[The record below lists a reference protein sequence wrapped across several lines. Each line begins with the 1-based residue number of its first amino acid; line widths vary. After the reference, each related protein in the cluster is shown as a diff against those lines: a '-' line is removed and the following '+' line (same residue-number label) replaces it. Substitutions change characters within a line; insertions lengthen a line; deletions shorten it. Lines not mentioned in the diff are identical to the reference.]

1 MSGNNKVFLYQ
12 ASSLDA
18 MESFKHISSPLL
30 CVSKEY
36 EALGIEKEWE
46 NFNVETTDNSVN
58 QVISKAIDSFQQQ
71 ETPRVEHKGKGQ
83 EIRMQEIEEIILN
96 NATFRNIEGNL
107 CVWNGRYYKQLNSV
121 LFPQAVRKLMPK
133 EEQKLISRFGRF
145 KEAYEYMLA
154 NNRLKD
160 QFSKEEEKTSKHMI
174 VFKNGM
180 YDAER
185 DKLISSNDK
194 YPVLFDI
201 NANYIGDFAVE
212 TPYMDQIINRAS
224 KNDAAVL
231 KRFYQCLGYICSQG
245 NEAKKFFVL
254 GTAPDSGKS
263 IIGEFLGKLLGAEN
277 VSTISLDNFGGRFAL
292 GTINQKVLNYNM
304 DLSAVELDT
313 SVVQRLKQLTGDAR
327 IDCEEKYV
335 QGRTVTH
342 HCKFLFATNH
352 PIRLKQDDEA
362 FYRRLVLIPFS
373 YSVDEYEKD
382 YDLQEKIWEE
392 RDAIATKAA
401 HEYRKLL
408 RHNFIFEKSDVA
420 ESIVNEWR
428 SAGESELIK
437 QFFSQYFEY
446 NPNAYEQFMPT
457 DILFQKYKEFC
468 GNNGKVVLEVDKPQ
482 FSKRI
487 RSIFKL
493 TSSKKRVKGYS
504 SPVNGYVG
512 IYAKGE

>member
-1 MSGNNKVFLYQ
+1 M
-12 ASSLDA
+12 
-18 MESFKHISSPLL
+18 
-30 CVSKEY
+30 
-36 EALGIEKEWE
+36 
-46 NFNVETTDNSVN
+46 
-58 QVISKAIDSFQQQ
+58 
-71 ETPRVEHKGKGQ
+71 
-83 EIRMQEIEEIILN
+83 
-96 NATFRNIEGNL
+96 
-107 CVWNGRYYKQLNSV
+107 
-121 LFPQAVRKLMPK
+121 
-133 EEQKLISRFGRF
+133 
-145 KEAYEYMLA
+145 
-154 NNRLKD
+154 
-160 QFSKEEEKTSKHMI
+160 
-174 VFKNGM
+174 
-180 YDAER
+180 
-185 DKLISSNDK
+185 
-194 YPVLFDI
+194 
-201 NANYIGDFAVE
+201 
-212 TPYMDQIINRAS
+212 
-224 KNDAAVL
+224 
-231 KRFYQCLGYICSQG
+231 
-245 NEAKKFFVL
+245 L

-446 NPNAYEQFMPT
+446 DPNAYEQFMPT